1 MPDPVTASAGGDTP
15 AAAPAAAPAQ
25 PADAPATPSEP
36 AAAPADGT
44 SLLGGGTQPAAA
56 DKPAEG
62 DTPPAAGDTPKDGED
77 KDGDKTAPTP
87 EDYGDFTFPDG
98 FQVDDTAL
106 GEFKTLAASM
116 SLTKDQAQ
124 KLVDFRAAQHQQ
136 HMAALDRQA
145 ERWVQDA
152 RADKEFGGNDFAKN
166 IAIADRAVATYG
178 TPELRAL
185 LNQYGLGN
193 HPELVRFAYRVGQT
207 VTEPGPVNTTSP
219 QSGSADHAEIL
230 YPSNSK

>member
-1 MPDPVTASAGGDTP
+1 MPDPVTASAGGDTT

-36 AAAPADGT
+36 AAAPAEGA
-44 SLLGGGTQPAAA
+44 SLLGGGAQPAAT

-62 DTPPAAGDTPKDGED
+62 DATPDDKSKEGDGEGGDKPAAPK
-77 KDGDKTAPTP
+77 P
-87 EDYGDFTFPDG
+87 EDYGDFTFPEG

-145 ERWVQDA
+145 ERWVQEA
-152 RADKEFGGNDFAKN
+152 RSDNEFGGNDFAKN
-166 IAIADRAVATYG
+166 IAIADRAIATYG